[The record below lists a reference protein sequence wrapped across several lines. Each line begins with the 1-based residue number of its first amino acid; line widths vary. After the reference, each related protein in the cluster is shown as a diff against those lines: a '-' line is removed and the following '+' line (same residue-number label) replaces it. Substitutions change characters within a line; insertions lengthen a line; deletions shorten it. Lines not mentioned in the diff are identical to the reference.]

1 MTASTDRSNF
11 FIAADKA
18 LTSAE
23 RESFLDRFPRQN
35 GAHVAD
41 ILSMM
46 DNADSNL
53 ELIEAMYDEHGSEV
67 DEPGLLSTACHV
79 CAVLDQTSW
88 SDVSAMVD
96 RIRQQESL
104 RKASEG

>member
-1 MTASTDRSNF
+1 MTASTDRTIY

-46 DNADSNL
+46 DNADANL
-53 ELIEAMYDEHGSEV
+53 ELVEAMYDEHASEV
-67 DEPGLLSTACHV
+67 AEPGLLSTACHV
-79 CAVLDQTSW
+79 CAVLDQKSW
-88 SDVSAMVD
+88 EHISSMVD
-96 RIRQQESL
+96 RIRQQVSL
-104 RKASEG
+104 R